1 MSNLYK
7 SIKETLNQTKKA
19 LLEDNQYKKANQ
31 NYLNELNK
39 IYGDNVIDLNDSVS
53 NNQKNNNSILESNKN
68 DNIIY
73 LQNEIVKN
81 KEFSNNDTII
91 DLTTEIKN
99 EFDEL
104 EPIIDLTT
112 EVKNEFDELEP
123 IIDLTKEVTSEL
135 NKETVVE
142 EEIIEKAATSELNK
156 ETVVEE
162 EIAEKDALIE
172 EVIEEKGF
180 ETEDQSS
187 SEINKIEE
195 TFDPNTNNDNIAADT
210 NETVENNNQKSLSD
224 VISKQFNDELIANKI
239 KIDQLENS
247 ISQIEDLSGKVQDIE
262 NQNNLLFD
270 KLDDLVNQNLNFS
283 DKLDNDLDL
292 KLDIA
297 SVKIDEK
304 SDLKYKALEEK
315 VLNIQTEML
324 NQTQNLKD
332 NFENLQTQL
341 TNSMSQ
347 MSNEKNEIL
356 ESVNLKMNTVN
367 ENSVN
372 AINLLKQELEG
383 IEPKIFKNIEEKQKN
398 KTESEKLQDRFND
411 ITKILDMQ
419 NMRMSQLYHSNELQN
434 SQKILQKNME
444 TGNRPVENV
453 NNLNPELTNRLV
465 ENIIHELKTYNDKNF
480 LDMKKQM
487 SNFETN
493 NWLEKINPTSLEKKF
508 VHTQERFDNLHD
520 ARNFVVNSL
529 SKQTVDWIEENQH
542 KIDEIS
548 KKLLDN

>member
-39 IYGDNVIDLNDSVS
+39 IYGDNIIDLNVS
-53 NNQKNNNSILESNKN
+53 TSDNLKNKSTILDNNKN
-68 DNIIY
+68 DNIVY
-73 LQNEIVKN
+73 LQNEIVDNLETSGK
-81 KEFSNNDTII
+81 DTII
-91 DLTTEIKN
+91 NLTEEIKN
-99 EFDEL
+99 ES
-104 EPIIDLTT
+104 
-112 EVKNEFDELEP
+112 DELEP

-135 NKETVVE
+135 NEEKVITVAEEKIVEKEV
-142 EEIIEKAATSELNK
+142 IIEK
-156 ETVVEE
+156 
-162 EIAEKDALIE
+162 LIE
-172 EVIEEKGF
+172 AKDLEDETIDQLNSEINQTEEVLDLNANKDNISADTTDTAEVIE
-180 ETEDQSS
+180 
-187 SEINKIEE
+187 
-195 TFDPNTNNDNIAADT
+195 NDNQ
-210 NETVENNNQKSLSD
+210 NSPSE
-224 VISKQFNDELIANKI
+224 VISKQFNDELIVNKI
-239 KIDQLENS
+239 KIDQLETS

-270 KLDDLVNQNLNFS
+270 KLDDLVNQNLNLS
-283 DKLDNDLDL
+283 DKLDSDLDL
-292 KLDIA
+292 KLDLA

-315 VLNIQTEML
+315 VLNIQSEML

-383 IEPKIFKNIEEKQKN
+383 IEPKIFKSIEEKQKN

-444 TGNRPVENV
+444 TGNRPVDTL

-465 ENIIHELKTYNDKNF
+465 ETITQELKNYNDKNF
-480 LDMKKQM
+480 HDIKKQM

-493 NWLEKINPTSLEKKF
+493 NLLEKIDPISLEKKF
-508 VHTQERFDNLHD
+508 TQAPERFDNLHD
-520 ARNFVVNSL
+520 ARNFVTNSL
-529 SKQTVDWIEENQH
+529 SKQTANWIEENQQ

>member
-1 MSNLYK
+1 MIYFKGSHL
-7 SIKETLNQTKKA
+7 SIKKNLNQTKKA

-31 NYLNELNK
+31 DYLNELSK

-53 NNQKNNNSILESNKN
+53 ETLKNKSEIPENNNGKKN
-68 DNIIY
+68 DNVIY
-73 LQNEIVKN
+73 LQNEIIRDV
-81 KEFSNNDTII
+81 ESSDNDAII
-91 DLTTEIKN
+91 NLTKEIKN
-99 EFDEL
+99 ETDGL
-104 EPIIDLTT
+104 EPIIDL
-112 EVKNEFDELEP
+112 
-123 IIDLTKEVTSEL
+123 
-135 NKETVVE
+135 NKEIKVE
-142 EEIIEKAATSELNK
+142 EEIVDK
-156 ETVVEE
+156 
-162 EIAEKDALIE
+162 
-172 EVIEEKGF
+172 EVIIEDLTEEKGL
-180 ETEDQSS
+180 ETETINQST
-187 SEINKIEE
+187 SEINPTEE
-195 TFDPNTNNDNIAADT
+195 NFDPNTNNDSITTDATDIIG
-210 NETVENNNQKSLSD
+210 NNNQKFQSAA
-224 VISKQFNDELIANKI
+224 INEKFNDEIIANKI
-239 KIDQLENS
+239 KIDQLESS

-270 KLDDLVNQNLNFS
+270 KLDDLVNQNLNLS
-283 DKLDNDLDL
+283 DKLDSDLDL
-292 KLDIA
+292 KLDLA

-315 VLNIQTEML
+315 VLNIQSEML

-383 IEPKIFKNIEEKQKN
+383 IEPKIFKSIEEKQKN

-444 TGNRPVENV
+444 TGNRPVDTL

-465 ENIIHELKTYNDKNF
+465 ETITQELKNYNDKNF
-480 LDMKKQM
+480 HDIKKQM

-493 NWLEKINPTSLEKKF
+493 NLLEKINPISLEKKF
-508 VHTQERFDNLHD
+508 TQAPERFDNLHD
-520 ARNFVVNSL
+520 ARNFVTNSL
-529 SKQTVDWIEENQH
+529 SKQTANWIEENQQ

>member
-39 IYGDNVIDLNDSVS
+39 IYGDNIIDLNVS
-53 NNQKNNNSILESNKN
+53 TSDNLKNKSTILDNNKN

-73 LQNEIVKN
+73 LENEIVDNLETSGK
-81 KEFSNNDTII
+81 DTII
-91 DLTTEIKN
+91 NLTEEIKN
-99 EFDEL
+99 ES
-104 EPIIDLTT
+104 
-112 EVKNEFDELEP
+112 DELEP

-135 NKETVVE
+135 NEEKVITVAEEKIVEKEV
-142 EEIIEKAATSELNK
+142 IIEK
-156 ETVVEE
+156 
-162 EIAEKDALIE
+162 LIE
-172 EVIEEKGF
+172 AKDLEDETIDQLNSEINQTEEVLDLNANKDNISADTTDTAEVIE
-180 ETEDQSS
+180 
-187 SEINKIEE
+187 
-195 TFDPNTNNDNIAADT
+195 NDNQ
-210 NETVENNNQKSLSD
+210 NSPSE
-224 VISKQFNDELIANKI
+224 VISKQFNDELIVNKI
-239 KIDQLENS
+239 KIDQLETS

-270 KLDDLVNQNLNFS
+270 KLDDLVNQNLNLS
-283 DKLDNDLDL
+283 DKLDSDLDL
-292 KLDIA
+292 KLDLA

-315 VLNIQTEML
+315 VLNIQSEML

-383 IEPKIFKNIEEKQKN
+383 IEPKIFKSIEEKQKN

-444 TGNRPVENV
+444 TGNRPVDTL

-465 ENIIHELKTYNDKNF
+465 ETITQELKNYNDKNF
-480 LDMKKQM
+480 HDIKKQM

-493 NWLEKINPTSLEKKF
+493 NLLEKIDPISLEKKF
-508 VHTQERFDNLHD
+508 TQAPERFDNLHD
-520 ARNFVVNSL
+520 ARNFVTNSL
-529 SKQTVDWIEENQH
+529 SKQTANWIEENQQ

>member
-39 IYGDNVIDLNDSVS
+39 IYGDNIIDLNVS
-53 NNQKNNNSILESNKN
+53 TSDNLKNKSTILDNNKN
-68 DNIIY
+68 DNIVY
-73 LQNEIVKN
+73 LQNEIVDNLETSGK
-81 KEFSNNDTII
+81 DTII
-91 DLTTEIKN
+91 NLTEEIKN
-99 EFDEL
+99 ES
-104 EPIIDLTT
+104 
-112 EVKNEFDELEP
+112 DELEP

-135 NKETVVE
+135 NEEKVITVAEEKIVEKEV
-142 EEIIEKAATSELNK
+142 IIEK
-156 ETVVEE
+156 
-162 EIAEKDALIE
+162 LIE
-172 EVIEEKGF
+172 AKDLEDETIDQLNSEINQTEEVLDLNANKDNISADTTDTAEVIE
-180 ETEDQSS
+180 
-187 SEINKIEE
+187 
-195 TFDPNTNNDNIAADT
+195 NDNQ
-210 NETVENNNQKSLSD
+210 NSPSE
-224 VISKQFNDELIANKI
+224 VISKQFNDELIVNKI
-239 KIDQLENS
+239 KIDQLETS

-270 KLDDLVNQNLNFS
+270 KLDDLVNQNLNLS
-283 DKLDNDLDL
+283 DKLDSDLDL
-292 KLDIA
+292 KLDLA

-315 VLNIQTEML
+315 VLNIQSEML

-383 IEPKIFKNIEEKQKN
+383 IEPKIFKSIEEKQKN

-444 TGNRPVENV
+444 TGNRPVDTL

-465 ENIIHELKTYNDKNF
+465 ETITQELKNYNDKNF
-480 LDMKKQM
+480 HDIKKQM

-493 NWLEKINPTSLEKKF
+493 NLLEKINPISLEKKF
-508 VHTQERFDNLHD
+508 TQAPERFDNLHD
-520 ARNFVVNSL
+520 ARNFVTNSL
-529 SKQTVDWIEENQH
+529 SKQTANWIEENQQ

>member
-39 IYGDNVIDLNDSVS
+39 IYGDNIIDLNVS
-53 NNQKNNNSILESNKN
+53 TSDNLKNKSTILDNNKN
-68 DNIIY
+68 DNIVY
-73 LQNEIVKN
+73 LQNEIVDNLETSGK
-81 KEFSNNDTII
+81 DTII
-91 DLTTEIKN
+91 NLTEEIKN
-99 EFDEL
+99 ES
-104 EPIIDLTT
+104 
-112 EVKNEFDELEP
+112 DELEP

-135 NKETVVE
+135 NEEKVITVAEEKIVEKEV
-142 EEIIEKAATSELNK
+142 IIEK
-156 ETVVEE
+156 
-162 EIAEKDALIE
+162 LIE
-172 EVIEEKGF
+172 AKDLED
-180 ETEDQSS
+180 ETIDQLN
-187 SEINKIEE
+187 SEIDQTKEALDLNA
-195 TFDPNTNNDNIAADT
+195 NNDNISADT
-210 NETVENNNQKSLSD
+210 TDTAEVIENDNQNSPSE
-224 VISKQFNDELIANKI
+224 VISKQFNDEIIANKI
-239 KIDQLENS
+239 KIDQLESS

-270 KLDDLVNQNLNFS
+270 KLDDLVNQNLNLS
-283 DKLDNDLDL
+283 DKLDSDLDL
-292 KLDIA
+292 KLDLA

-315 VLNIQTEML
+315 VLNIQSEML

-383 IEPKIFKNIEEKQKN
+383 IEPKIFKSIEEKQKN

-444 TGNRPVENV
+444 TGNRPVDTL

-465 ENIIHELKTYNDKNF
+465 ETITQELKNYNDKNF
-480 LDMKKQM
+480 HDIKKQM

-493 NWLEKINPTSLEKKF
+493 NLLEKINPISLEKKF
-508 VHTQERFDNLHD
+508 TQAPERFDNLHD
-520 ARNFVVNSL
+520 ARNFVTNSL
-529 SKQTVDWIEENQH
+529 SKQTANWIEENQQ

>member
-19 LLEDNQYKKANQ
+19 LLEDNQYKMANQ

-39 IYGDNVIDLNDSVS
+39 IYGDNIIDLNVS
-53 NNQKNNNSILESNKN
+53 TSDNLKNKSTILENNKD
-68 DNIIY
+68 DNIVY
-73 LQNEIVKN
+73 LQNEIVDN
-81 KEFSNNDTII
+81 LETSGNDTII
-91 DLTTEIKN
+91 NLTEEI
-99 EFDEL
+99 
-104 EPIIDLTT
+104 
-112 EVKNEFDELEP
+112 KNEFDELEP

-135 NKETVVE
+135 NDEKVIKIAE
-142 EEIIEKAATSELNK
+142 EKIIEKEA
-156 ETVVEE
+156 
-162 EIAEKDALIE
+162 IIEKLIE
-172 EVIEEKGF
+172 AKDLAT
-180 ETEDQSS
+180 ETIDQSS
-187 SEINKIEE
+187 SEIDQTEE
-195 TFDPNTNNDNIAADT
+195 VLDLNANNDNISADT
-210 NETVENNNQKSLSD
+210 TDTAEVIENDNQNSPSD

-239 KIDQLENS
+239 KIDQLQNS

-270 KLDDLVNQNLNFS
+270 KLDDLVNQNLNLS
-283 DKLDNDLDL
+283 DKLDSDLDL

-383 IEPKIFKNIEEKQKN
+383 IEPKIFKSIEEKQKN

-444 TGNRPVENV
+444 TGNRPIDTL
-453 NNLNPELTNRLV
+453 NNLNPGLTNQLV
-465 ENIIHELKTYNDKNF
+465 ETITQELKNYNDKNF
-480 LDMKKQM
+480 HDIKKQM
-487 SNFETN
+487 SNFEKN
-493 NWLEKINPTSLEKKF
+493 NWLEKIDPTSLEKKL
-508 VHTQERFDNLHD
+508 TQAPERFDNLHD
-520 ARNFVVNSL
+520 ARNFVTNSL
-529 SKQTVDWIEENQH
+529 SKQTANWIEENQQ

>member
-39 IYGDNVIDLNDSVS
+39 IYGDNIIDLNDSVS

-81 KEFSNNDTII
+81 KESSNNDTII
-91 DLTTEIKN
+91 DLTTEI
-99 EFDEL
+99 
-104 EPIIDLTT
+104 
-112 EVKNEFDELEP
+112 KNEFDELEP

-480 LDMKKQM
+480 QDMKKQM

>member
-1 MSNLYK
+1 MSNSYK
-7 SIKETLNQTKKA
+7 SIKDTLNQTKKA
-19 LLEDNQYKKANQ
+19 LLEDKKYKEANQ
-31 NYLNELNK
+31 SYLEKLNE
-39 IYGDNVIDLNDSVS
+39 IYGDNVIDLNDTISDH
-53 NNQKNNNSILESNKN
+53 QKNKSSIAENDNN

-73 LQNEIVKN
+73 LQNEII
-81 KEFSNNDTII
+81 NDLENSDNDTIINLTEEIKDETDKSETII
-91 DLTTEIKN
+91 DLTNELNEDTKNDEI
-99 EFDEL
+99 DEKL
-104 EPIIDLTT
+104 
-112 EVKNEFDELEP
+112 VA
-123 IIDLTKEVTSEL
+123 SEL
-135 NKETVVE
+135 NDVIVDK
-142 EEIIEKAATSELNK
+142 EEIKDDTNVEKIVETETIDQVISETNQ
-156 ETVVEE
+156 T
-162 EIAEKDALIE
+162 E
-172 EVIEEKGF
+172 EVI
-180 ETEDQSS
+180 DQD
-187 SEINKIEE
+187 I
-195 TFDPNTNNDNIAADT
+195 
-210 NETVENNNQKSLSD
+210 NNNNVPTGTIEIDDENIQKSASIVD
-224 VISKQFNDELIANKI
+224 SEQFNDEIIANKI
-239 KIDQLENS
+239 KIDQLESN
-247 ISQIEDLSGKVQDIE
+247 ISQIEDLSSKVQDIE

-270 KLDDLVNQNLNFS
+270 KLDDLVNQNLNLS

-315 VLNIQTEML
+315 MLNIQTEML

-332 NFENLQTQL
+332 NFENLQSQL

-419 NMRMSQLYHSNELQN
+419 NMRMSQLYHSTELQN

-444 TGNRPVENV
+444 TGNQPVETANS
-453 NNLNPELTNRLV
+453 LNPELSNRLV
-465 ENIIHELKTYNDKNF
+465 DNIINELKNYNDKNF
-480 LDMKKQM
+480 QDMKKQM

-493 NWLEKINPTSLEKKF
+493 NWLDKINPTSLEKKF
-508 VHTQERFDNLHD
+508 TQTPERFDNLHD

-529 SKQTVDWIEENQH
+529 SKQTTDWIEENQQ

>member
-1 MSNLYK
+1 MIHFKGSHLE
-7 SIKETLNQTKKA
+7 IKKNLNQTKKA

-39 IYGDNVIDLNDSVS
+39 IYGDNIIDLNVSVS
-53 NNQKNNNSILESNKN
+53 DSLKNKSIILDSNKD

-73 LQNEIVKN
+73 LQNEIV
-81 KEFSNNDTII
+81 SNLETADNDIVI
-91 DLTTEIKN
+91 NLTEEIKN
-99 EFDEL
+99 EADEL
-104 EPIIDLTT
+104 EPII
-112 EVKNEFDELEP
+112 E
-123 IIDLTKEVTSEL
+123 LTKRVTSEL
-135 NKETVVE
+135 NEEKVVAVVE
-142 EEIIEKAATSELNK
+142 EQTVEKEVIIDDLTEEKVLEAEIIDQSINNINQT
-156 ETVVEE
+156 
-162 EIAEKDALIE
+162 E
-172 EVIEEKGF
+172 EV
-180 ETEDQSS
+180 
-187 SEINKIEE
+187 
-195 TFDPNTNNDNIAADT
+195 FDLNNNSTNNDNIAVDT
-210 NETVENNNQKSLSD
+210 AEVIENNIQDSTSAAINEK
-224 VISKQFNDELIANKI
+224 FHDEIIANKI
-239 KIDQLENS
+239 KIDQLETS
-247 ISQIEDLSGKVQDIE
+247 ILQIEDLSGKVQDIE

-270 KLDDLVNQNLNFS
+270 KLDDLVNQNLNLS
-283 DKLDNDLDL
+283 DKLDSDLDL

-315 VLNIQTEML
+315 VLNIQSEML

-383 IEPKIFKNIEEKQKN
+383 IEPKIFKSIEEKQKN

-444 TGNRPVENV
+444 TGNRPVDTL

-465 ENIIHELKTYNDKNF
+465 ETITQELKNYNDKNF
-480 LDMKKQM
+480 HDIKKQM

-493 NWLEKINPTSLEKKF
+493 NLLEKINPISLEKKF
-508 VHTQERFDNLHD
+508 TQAPERFDNLHD
-520 ARNFVVNSL
+520 ARNFVTNSL
-529 SKQTVDWIEENQH
+529 SKQTANWIEENQQ

>member
-1 MSNLYK
+1 MIYFKGSHL
-7 SIKETLNQTKKA
+7 SIKKNLNQTKKA

-31 NYLNELNK
+31 DYLNELSK
-39 IYGDNVIDLNDSVS
+39 IYGDNVIDLNDAVS
-53 NNQKNNNSILESNKN
+53 DTLKNKSEIPENNNGKKN

-73 LQNEIVKN
+73 LQNEIIRDI
-81 KEFSNNDTII
+81 ESSDTII
-91 DLTTEIKN
+91 NLTKEIQN
-99 EFDEL
+99 E
-104 EPIIDLTT
+104 THG
-112 EVKNEFDELEP
+112 LEP
-123 IIDLTKEVTSEL
+123 IIDLTKEAISDL
-135 NKETVVE
+135 NEEIKVE
-142 EEIIEKAATSELNK
+142 EETVDKEIVIE
-156 ETVVEE
+156 
-162 EIAEKDALIE
+162 DLIE
-172 EVIEEKGF
+172 EKSLKT
-180 ETEDQSS
+180 ETINQLT
-187 SEINKIEE
+187 SEINPTEE
-195 TFDPNTNNDNIAADT
+195 NFDPNTNNDNIAADAT
-210 NETVENNNQKSLSD
+210 DIIENNNQKSPSAA
-224 VISKQFNDELIANKI
+224 ISEQFNDEIIANKI
-239 KIDQLENS
+239 KIDQLESS
-247 ISQIEDLSGKVQDIE
+247 ISQIEDLSGKIQDID

-270 KLDDLVNQNLNFS
+270 KLDDLVNQNLNLS
-283 DKLDNDLDL
+283 DKLDTDLDL

-315 VLNIQTEML
+315 VLNIQTEMF

-341 TNSMSQ
+341 TSSMSQ

-356 ESVNLKMNTVN
+356 DSVNLKMNTVN

-383 IEPKIFKNIEEKQKN
+383 IEPKIFKSIEEKQKN

-444 TGNRPVENV
+444 TGNRPVDTV
-453 NNLNPELTNRLV
+453 NSLNPELTNRLV
-465 ENIIHELKTYNDKNF
+465 ETITQELKNYNDKNF
-480 LDMKKQM
+480 HDIKKQM

-493 NWLEKINPTSLEKKF
+493 NWLEKINPISLEKKF
-508 VHTQERFDNLHD
+508 TQAPERFDNLHD
-520 ARNFVVNSL
+520 ARNFVTNSL
-529 SKQTVDWIEENQH
+529 SKQTANWIEENQQ

>member
-7 SIKETLNQTKKA
+7 SIRETLNQTKKA

-31 NYLNELNK
+31 NYLSELNK
-39 IYGDNVIDLNDSVS
+39 IYGDNIIDLNVS
-53 NNQKNNNSILESNKN
+53 TSDNLKNKSTILENNKD
-68 DNIIY
+68 DNIVY
-73 LQNEIVKN
+73 LQNEIVDN
-81 KEFSNNDTII
+81 LETSGNDTII
-91 DLTTEIKN
+91 NLTEEI
-99 EFDEL
+99 
-104 EPIIDLTT
+104 
-112 EVKNEFDELEP
+112 KNEFDELEP

-135 NKETVVE
+135 NDEKVIKIAE
-142 EEIIEKAATSELNK
+142 EKIIEKE
-156 ETVVEE
+156 V
-162 EIAEKDALIE
+162 IIEKLIE
-172 EVIEEKGF
+172 AKDLAT
-180 ETEDQSS
+180 ETIDQSS
-187 SEINKIEE
+187 SEIDQTEE
-195 TFDPNTNNDNIAADT
+195 VLDLNANNDNISADT
-210 NETVENNNQKSLSD
+210 TDTAEVIENDNQNSPSD

-239 KIDQLENS
+239 KIDQLQNS

-270 KLDDLVNQNLNFS
+270 KLDDLVNQNLNLS
-283 DKLDNDLDL
+283 DKLDSDLDL

-383 IEPKIFKNIEEKQKN
+383 IEPKIFKSIEEKQKN

-444 TGNRPVENV
+444 TGNRPIDTL
-453 NNLNPELTNRLV
+453 NNLNPGLTNQLV
-465 ENIIHELKTYNDKNF
+465 ETITQELKNYNDKNF
-480 LDMKKQM
+480 HDIKKQM

-493 NWLEKINPTSLEKKF
+493 NLLEKINPISLEKKL
-508 VHTQERFDNLHD
+508 TQAPERFDNLHD
-520 ARNFVVNSL
+520 ARNFVTNSL
-529 SKQTVDWIEENQH
+529 SKQTANWIEENQQ

>member
-39 IYGDNVIDLNDSVS
+39 IYGDNIIDLNVS
-53 NNQKNNNSILESNKN
+53 TSDNLKNKSTILDNNKN
-68 DNIIY
+68 DNIVY
-73 LQNEIVKN
+73 LQNEIVDNLETSGK
-81 KEFSNNDTII
+81 DTII
-91 DLTTEIKN
+91 NLTEEIKN
-99 EFDEL
+99 ES
-104 EPIIDLTT
+104 
-112 EVKNEFDELEP
+112 DELEP

-135 NKETVVE
+135 NEEKVITVAEEKIVEKEVIT
-142 EEIIEKAATSELNK
+142 EK
-156 ETVVEE
+156 
-162 EIAEKDALIE
+162 LIE
-172 EVIEEKGF
+172 AKDLEDETIDQLNSEINQTEEVLDLNANKDNISADTTDTAEVIE
-180 ETEDQSS
+180 
-187 SEINKIEE
+187 
-195 TFDPNTNNDNIAADT
+195 NDNQ
-210 NETVENNNQKSLSD
+210 NSPSE
-224 VISKQFNDELIANKI
+224 VISKQFNDELIVNKI
-239 KIDQLENS
+239 KIDQLETS

-270 KLDDLVNQNLNFS
+270 KLDDLVNQNLNLS
-283 DKLDNDLDL
+283 DKLDSDLDL

-332 NFENLQTQL
+332 NFETLQTQL

-383 IEPKIFKNIEEKQKN
+383 IEPKIFKSIEEKQKN

-444 TGNRPVENV
+444 TGNRPVDTL

-465 ENIIHELKTYNDKNF
+465 ETITQELKNYNDKNF
-480 LDMKKQM
+480 HDIKKQM

-493 NWLEKINPTSLEKKF
+493 NLLEKIDPISLEKKF
-508 VHTQERFDNLHD
+508 TQAPERFDNLHD
-520 ARNFVVNSL
+520 ARNFVTNSL
-529 SKQTVDWIEENQH
+529 SKQTANWIEENQQ

>member
-39 IYGDNVIDLNDSVS
+39 IYGDNIIDLNVS
-53 NNQKNNNSILESNKN
+53 TSDNLKNKSTILENNKD
-68 DNIIY
+68 DNIVY
-73 LQNEIVKN
+73 LQNEIV
-81 KEFSNNDTII
+81 SNLETSGNDTII
-91 DLTTEIKN
+91 NLTEEI
-99 EFDEL
+99 
-104 EPIIDLTT
+104 
-112 EVKNEFDELEP
+112 KNEFDELEP

-135 NKETVVE
+135 NDEKAIKVAE
-142 EEIIEKAATSELNK
+142 EKIIEKE
-156 ETVVEE
+156 V
-162 EIAEKDALIE
+162 IIEKLIE
-172 EVIEEKGF
+172 AKDLAT
-180 ETEDQSS
+180 ETIDQSS
-187 SEINKIEE
+187 SEIDQTEEVLDLNANTDNISADAAEVIE
-195 TFDPNTNNDNIAADT
+195 NDNQ
-210 NETVENNNQKSLSD
+210 NSPSD

-239 KIDQLENS
+239 KIDQLETS

-270 KLDDLVNQNLNFS
+270 KLDDLVNQNLNLS
-283 DKLDNDLDL
+283 DKLDSDLDL

-383 IEPKIFKNIEEKQKN
+383 IEPKIFKSIEEKQKN

-444 TGNRPVENV
+444 TGNRPIDTL
-453 NNLNPELTNRLV
+453 NNLNPGLTNQLV
-465 ENIIHELKTYNDKNF
+465 ETITQELKNYNDKNF
-480 LDMKKQM
+480 HDIKKQM
-487 SNFETN
+487 SNFEKN
-493 NWLEKINPTSLEKKF
+493 NWLEKIDPTSLEKKL
-508 VHTQERFDNLHD
+508 TQAPERFDNLHD
-520 ARNFVVNSL
+520 ARNFVTNSL
-529 SKQTVDWIEENQH
+529 SKQTANWIEENQQ

>member
-39 IYGDNVIDLNDSVS
+39 IYGDNIIDLNVS
-53 NNQKNNNSILESNKN
+53 TSDNLKNKSTILDNNKN
-68 DNIIY
+68 DNIVY
-73 LQNEIVKN
+73 LQNEIVDNLETSGK
-81 KEFSNNDTII
+81 DTII
-91 DLTTEIKN
+91 NLTEEIKN
-99 EFDEL
+99 ES
-104 EPIIDLTT
+104 
-112 EVKNEFDELEP
+112 DELEP
-123 IIDLTKEVTSEL
+123 IIDLTKEVTSKL
-135 NKETVVE
+135 NEEKVITVAEEKIVEKEV
-142 EEIIEKAATSELNK
+142 IIEK
-156 ETVVEE
+156 
-162 EIAEKDALIE
+162 LIE
-172 EVIEEKGF
+172 AKDLED
-180 ETEDQSS
+180 ETIDQLN
-187 SEINKIEE
+187 SEIDQTKEALDLNA
-195 TFDPNTNNDNIAADT
+195 NNDNISADT
-210 NETVENNNQKSLSD
+210 TDTAEVIENDNQNSPSE
-224 VISKQFNDELIANKI
+224 VISKQFNDEIIANKI
-239 KIDQLENS
+239 KIDQLESS

-270 KLDDLVNQNLNFS
+270 KLDDLVNQNLNLS
-283 DKLDNDLDL
+283 DKLDSDLDL
-292 KLDIA
+292 KLDLA

-315 VLNIQTEML
+315 VLNIQSEML

-383 IEPKIFKNIEEKQKN
+383 IEPKIFKSIEEKQKN

-444 TGNRPVENV
+444 TGNRPVDTL

-465 ENIIHELKTYNDKNF
+465 ETITQELKNYNDKNF
-480 LDMKKQM
+480 HDIKKQM

-493 NWLEKINPTSLEKKF
+493 NLLEKINPISLEKKF
-508 VHTQERFDNLHD
+508 TQAPERFDNLHD
-520 ARNFVVNSL
+520 ARNFVTNSL
-529 SKQTVDWIEENQH
+529 SKQTANWIEENQQ

>member
-1 MSNLYK
+1 MIHFKGSHLE
-7 SIKETLNQTKKA
+7 IKKNLNQTKKA

-39 IYGDNVIDLNDSVS
+39 IYGDNIIDLNVSVS
-53 NNQKNNNSILESNKN
+53 DSLKNKSIILDSNKD

-73 LQNEIVKN
+73 LQNEIV
-81 KEFSNNDTII
+81 SNLETTDNDIVI
-91 DLTTEIKN
+91 NLTEEIKN
-99 EFDEL
+99 EADEL
-104 EPIIDLTT
+104 EPII
-112 EVKNEFDELEP
+112 E
-123 IIDLTKEVTSEL
+123 LTKGVTSEL
-135 NKETVVE
+135 NEDKVGALVE
-142 EEIIEKAATSELNK
+142 EEAVEKEAII
-156 ETVVEE
+156 
-162 EIAEKDALIE
+162 DDLIE
-172 EVIEEKGF
+172 EKSLEAEII
-180 ETEDQSS
+180 DQS
-187 SEINKIEE
+187 INNVNQTEE
-195 TFDPNTNNDNIAADT
+195 VFDLNNNITNNDNISADT
-210 NETVENNNQKSLSD
+210 TDTAEVIENNIQDSPSAAINEK
-224 VISKQFNDELIANKI
+224 FHDEITANKI
-239 KIDQLENS
+239 KIDQLETS

-262 NQNNLLFD
+262 NQNTLLFD
-270 KLDDLVNQNLNFS
+270 KLDDLVNQNLNLS
-283 DKLDNDLDL
+283 DKLDSDLDL

-315 VLNIQTEML
+315 VLNIQSEML

-332 NFENLQTQL
+332 NFETLQTQL

-383 IEPKIFKNIEEKQKN
+383 IEPKIFKSIEDKQKN

-444 TGNRPVENV
+444 TSNRPVDTV
-453 NNLNPELTNRLV
+453 NSLNPDLTNQLV
-465 ENIIHELKTYNDKNF
+465 ETITQELKNYNDKNF
-480 LDMKKQM
+480 YDIKKQM
-487 SNFETN
+487 SNFEKN
-493 NWLEKINPTSLEKKF
+493 NWLEKIDPTSLEKKL
-508 VHTQERFDNLHD
+508 TQAPERFDNLHD
-520 ARNFVVNSL
+520 ARNFVTNSL
-529 SKQTVDWIEENQH
+529 SKQTANWIEENQQ

>member
-7 SIKETLNQTKKA
+7 SIRETLNQTKKA

-39 IYGDNVIDLNDSVS
+39 IYGDNIIDLNVS
-53 NNQKNNNSILESNKN
+53 TSDNLKNKSTILENNKD
-68 DNIIY
+68 DNIVY
-73 LQNEIVKN
+73 LQNEIVDN
-81 KEFSNNDTII
+81 LETSGNDTII
-91 DLTTEIKN
+91 NLTEEI
-99 EFDEL
+99 
-104 EPIIDLTT
+104 
-112 EVKNEFDELEP
+112 KNEFDELEP
-123 IIDLTKEVTSEL
+123 IIDLTKEVTSKL
-135 NKETVVE
+135 NEEKVITVAEEKIVEKEV
-142 EEIIEKAATSELNK
+142 IIEK
-156 ETVVEE
+156 
-162 EIAEKDALIE
+162 LIE
-172 EVIEEKGF
+172 AKDLEDETIDQLNSEIDQTKEALDLNANKDNISADTTDTAEVIE
-180 ETEDQSS
+180 
-187 SEINKIEE
+187 
-195 TFDPNTNNDNIAADT
+195 NDNQ
-210 NETVENNNQKSLSD
+210 NSPSD

-239 KIDQLENS
+239 KIDQLETS

-270 KLDDLVNQNLNFS
+270 KLDDLVNQNLNLS
-283 DKLDNDLDL
+283 DKLDSDLDL

-383 IEPKIFKNIEEKQKN
+383 IEPKIFKSIEEKQKN

-444 TGNRPVENV
+444 SGNQPANTES
-453 NNLNPELTNRLV
+453 NLNPETTNRLV
-465 ENIIHELKTYNDKNF
+465 DNIIHELKNYNDKNF
-480 LDMKKQM
+480 KDIKKQIF
-487 SNFETN
+487 NFETN
-493 NWLEKINPTSLEKKF
+493 NWLEDTP
-508 VHTQERFDNLHD
+508 ERFDNLHD
-520 ARNFVVNSL
+520 AKNFVVNSL
-529 SKQTVDWIEENQH
+529 SKQTSDWIDDNQQ
-542 KIDEIS
+542 KIEEIS

>member
-39 IYGDNVIDLNDSVS
+39 IYGDNIIDLNVSVS
-53 NNQKNNNSILESNKN
+53 DSLKNKSTILDNNKN

-73 LQNEIVKN
+73 LQNEII
-81 KEFSNNDTII
+81 SNLDTSGNDIVI
-91 DLTTEIKN
+91 NLTDEIKK
-99 EFDEL
+99 EADKL
-104 EPIIDLTT
+104 EPII
-112 EVKNEFDELEP
+112 E
-123 IIDLTKEVTSEL
+123 LTKE
-135 NKETVVE
+135 
-142 EEIIEKAATSELNK
+142 ATSELNEDK
-156 ETVVEE
+156 VGALVEE
-162 EIAEKDALIE
+162 EAVEKEAIIDDLIE
-172 EVIEEKGF
+172 EKSLEVEII
-180 ETEDQSS
+180 DQS
-187 SEINKIEE
+187 INNVNQTEE
-195 TFDPNTNNDNIAADT
+195 VFDLNTNNDNISADT
-210 NETVENNNQKSLSD
+210 TDTTEIIENNIQDSPSATINEK
-224 VISKQFNDELIANKI
+224 FHDEIIANKI
-239 KIDQLENS
+239 KIDQLETS

-270 KLDDLVNQNLNFS
+270 KLDDLVNQNLNLS

-332 NFENLQTQL
+332 NFETLQTQL

-383 IEPKIFKNIEEKQKN
+383 IEPKIFKSIEEKQKN

-419 NMRMSQLYHSNELQN
+419 NMRMSQLYHSTELQN

-444 TGNRPVENV
+444 NSNQPVNTEANMSH
-453 NNLNPELTNRLV
+453 ETSNRLV
-465 ENIIHELKTYNDKNF
+465 DNIIGELKNYNDKNF
-480 LDMKKQM
+480 REMKKQIF
-487 SNFETN
+487 NFETN
-493 NWLEKINPTSLEKKF
+493 SLLDKINPTSLEKKF
-508 VHTQERFDNLHD
+508 LDAPERFDNLYD
-520 ARNFVVNSL
+520 AKNFVVNSL
-529 SKQTVDWIEENQH
+529 SKQTSDWIDENQQ
-542 KIDEIS
+542 KIEEIS

>member
-1 MSNLYK
+1 MSNSYK
-7 SIKETLNQTKKA
+7 SIKDTLNQTKKA
-19 LLEDNQYKKANQ
+19 LLEDKKYKEANQ
-31 NYLNELNK
+31 SYLEKLNE
-39 IYGDNVIDLNDSVS
+39 IYGDNVIDLNDTISDH
-53 NNQKNNNSILESNKN
+53 QKNKNSIPENNNN

-73 LQNEIVKN
+73 LQNEII
-81 KEFSNNDTII
+81 NDLNSSDNDTIINLTEEIKDETDKSETII
-91 DLTTEIKN
+91 DLTNELNEDTKNDEI
-99 EFDEL
+99 DEKL
-104 EPIIDLTT
+104 
-112 EVKNEFDELEP
+112 VA
-123 IIDLTKEVTSEL
+123 SEL
-135 NKETVVE
+135 NDVIVDK
-142 EEIIEKAATSELNK
+142 EEIKDDTNVKKIVEIETTDQVISETNQ
-156 ETVVEE
+156 T
-162 EIAEKDALIE
+162 E
-172 EVIEEKGF
+172 EVI
-180 ETEDQSS
+180 DQD
-187 SEINKIEE
+187 I
-195 TFDPNTNNDNIAADT
+195 
-210 NETVENNNQKSLSD
+210 NNNNVPTGTIEIDDENIQKSASIVD
-224 VISKQFNDELIANKI
+224 SEQFNDEIIANKI
-239 KIDQLENS
+239 KIDQLESN
-247 ISQIEDLSGKVQDIE
+247 ISQIEDLSSKVQDIE

-270 KLDDLVNQNLNFS
+270 KLDDLVNQNLNLS

-315 VLNIQTEML
+315 MLNIQTEML

-332 NFENLQTQL
+332 NFENLQSQL
-341 TNSMSQ
+341 TSSMSQ

-356 ESVNLKMNTVN
+356 ENVNLKMNTFN

-419 NMRMSQLYHSNELQN
+419 NMRMSQLYHSTELQN

-444 TGNRPVENV
+444 TGNQPVETANS
-453 NNLNPELTNRLV
+453 LNPELSNRLV
-465 ENIIHELKTYNDKNF
+465 DNIINELKNYNDKNF
-480 LDMKKQM
+480 QDMKKQM

-493 NWLEKINPTSLEKKF
+493 NWLDKINPTSLEKKF
-508 VHTQERFDNLHD
+508 TQTPERFDNLHD

-529 SKQTVDWIEENQH
+529 SKQTTDWIKENQQ

>member
-39 IYGDNVIDLNDSVS
+39 IYGDNIIDLNVS
-53 NNQKNNNSILESNKN
+53 TSDNLKNKSTILDNNKN
-68 DNIIY
+68 DNIVY
-73 LQNEIVKN
+73 LQNEIVDNLETSGK
-81 KEFSNNDTII
+81 DTII
-91 DLTTEIKN
+91 NLTEEIKN
-99 EFDEL
+99 ES
-104 EPIIDLTT
+104 
-112 EVKNEFDELEP
+112 DELEP
-123 IIDLTKEVTSEL
+123 IIDLTKEVTSKL
-135 NKETVVE
+135 NEEKVITVAEEKIVEKEV
-142 EEIIEKAATSELNK
+142 IIEK
-156 ETVVEE
+156 
-162 EIAEKDALIE
+162 LIE
-172 EVIEEKGF
+172 AKDLEDETIDQLNSEINQTEEVLDLNANKDNISADTTDTAEVIE
-180 ETEDQSS
+180 
-187 SEINKIEE
+187 
-195 TFDPNTNNDNIAADT
+195 NDNQ
-210 NETVENNNQKSLSD
+210 NSPSE
-224 VISKQFNDELIANKI
+224 VISKQFNDEIIANKI
-239 KIDQLENS
+239 KIDQLESS

-270 KLDDLVNQNLNFS
+270 KLDDLVNQNLNLS
-283 DKLDNDLDL
+283 DKLDSDLDL
-292 KLDIA
+292 KLDLA

-315 VLNIQTEML
+315 VLNIQSEML

-347 MSNEKNEIL
+347 MSNEKNEKL
-356 ESVNLKMNTVN
+356 QSVNLKMNTVN

-383 IEPKIFKNIEEKQKN
+383 IEPKIFKSIEEKQKN

-444 TGNRPVENV
+444 TGNRPVDTL

-465 ENIIHELKTYNDKNF
+465 ETITQELKNYNDKNF
-480 LDMKKQM
+480 HDIKKQM

-493 NWLEKINPTSLEKKF
+493 NLLEKINPISLEKKF
-508 VHTQERFDNLHD
+508 TQAPERFDNLHD
-520 ARNFVVNSL
+520 ARNFVTNSL
-529 SKQTVDWIEENQH
+529 SKQTANWIEENQQ

>member
-39 IYGDNVIDLNDSVS
+39 IYGDNIIDLNVS
-53 NNQKNNNSILESNKN
+53 TSDNLKNKSTILENNKD
-68 DNIIY
+68 DNIVY
-73 LQNEIVKN
+73 LQNEIVDN
-81 KEFSNNDTII
+81 LETSGNDTII
-91 DLTTEIKN
+91 NLTEEI
-99 EFDEL
+99 
-104 EPIIDLTT
+104 
-112 EVKNEFDELEP
+112 KNEFDELEP

-135 NKETVVE
+135 NDEKVIKIAE
-142 EEIIEKAATSELNK
+142 EKIIEKEA
-156 ETVVEE
+156 
-162 EIAEKDALIE
+162 IIEKLIE
-172 EVIEEKGF
+172 AKDLAT
-180 ETEDQSS
+180 ETIDQSS
-187 SEINKIEE
+187 SEIDQTEE
-195 TFDPNTNNDNIAADT
+195 VLDLNANNDNISADT
-210 NETVENNNQKSLSD
+210 TDTAEVIENDNQNSPSD
-224 VISKQFNDELIANKI
+224 VISKQFNDELIVNKI
-239 KIDQLENS
+239 KIDQLETS

-270 KLDDLVNQNLNFS
+270 KLDDLVNQNLNLS
-283 DKLDNDLDL
+283 DKLDSDLDL

-315 VLNIQTEML
+315 VLNIQSEML

-383 IEPKIFKNIEEKQKN
+383 IEPKIFKSIEEKQKN

-444 TGNRPVENV
+444 TGNRPIDTL
-453 NNLNPELTNRLV
+453 NNLNPGLTNQLV
-465 ENIIHELKTYNDKNF
+465 ETITQELKNYNDKNF
-480 LDMKKQM
+480 HDIKKQM
-487 SNFETN
+487 SNFEKN
-493 NWLEKINPTSLEKKF
+493 NWLEKIDPTSLEKKL
-508 VHTQERFDNLHD
+508 TQAPERFDNLHD
-520 ARNFVVNSL
+520 ARNFVTNSL
-529 SKQTVDWIEENQH
+529 SKQTANWIEENQQ

>member
-39 IYGDNVIDLNDSVS
+39 IYGDNIIDLNVS
-53 NNQKNNNSILESNKN
+53 TSDNLKNKSTILDNNKN
-68 DNIIY
+68 DNIVY
-73 LQNEIVKN
+73 LQNEIVDNLETSGK
-81 KEFSNNDTII
+81 DTII
-91 DLTTEIKN
+91 NLTEEIKN
-99 EFDEL
+99 ES
-104 EPIIDLTT
+104 
-112 EVKNEFDELEP
+112 DELEP

-135 NKETVVE
+135 NEEKVITVAEEKIVEKEV
-142 EEIIEKAATSELNK
+142 IIEK
-156 ETVVEE
+156 
-162 EIAEKDALIE
+162 LIE
-172 EVIEEKGF
+172 AKDLEDETIDQLNSEINQTEEVLDLNANKDNISADTTDTAEVIE
-180 ETEDQSS
+180 
-187 SEINKIEE
+187 
-195 TFDPNTNNDNIAADT
+195 NDNQ
-210 NETVENNNQKSLSD
+210 NSPSE
-224 VISKQFNDELIANKI
+224 VISKQFNDEIIANKI
-239 KIDQLENS
+239 KIDQLESS
-247 ISQIEDLSGKVQDIE
+247 ISQIEDLSGKIQDID

-270 KLDDLVNQNLNFS
+270 KLDDLVNQNLNLS

-332 NFENLQTQL
+332 NFETLQTQL

-383 IEPKIFKNIEEKQKN
+383 IEPKIFKSIEEKQKN

-444 TGNRPVENV
+444 TGNRPVDTL

-465 ENIIHELKTYNDKNF
+465 ETITQELKNYNDKNF
-480 LDMKKQM
+480 HDIKKQM

-493 NWLEKINPTSLEKKF
+493 NLLEKINPISLEKKF
-508 VHTQERFDNLHD
+508 TQAPERFDNLHD
-520 ARNFVVNSL
+520 ARNFVTNSL
-529 SKQTVDWIEENQH
+529 SKQTANWIEENQQ

>member
-39 IYGDNVIDLNDSVS
+39 IYGDNIIDLNVS
-53 NNQKNNNSILESNKN
+53 TSDNLKNKSTILDNNKN
-68 DNIIY
+68 DNIVY
-73 LQNEIVKN
+73 LQNEIVDNLETSGK
-81 KEFSNNDTII
+81 DTII
-91 DLTTEIKN
+91 NLTEEIKN
-99 EFDEL
+99 ES
-104 EPIIDLTT
+104 
-112 EVKNEFDELEP
+112 DELEP
-123 IIDLTKEVTSEL
+123 IIDLTKEVTSKL
-135 NKETVVE
+135 NEEKVITVAEEKIVEKEV
-142 EEIIEKAATSELNK
+142 IIEK
-156 ETVVEE
+156 
-162 EIAEKDALIE
+162 LIE
-172 EVIEEKGF
+172 AKDLED
-180 ETEDQSS
+180 ETIDQLN
-187 SEINKIEE
+187 SEIDQTKEALDLNA
-195 TFDPNTNNDNIAADT
+195 NNDNISADT
-210 NETVENNNQKSLSD
+210 TDTAEVIENDNQNSPSE
-224 VISKQFNDELIANKI
+224 VISKQFNDEIIANKI
-239 KIDQLENS
+239 KIDQLESS

-332 NFENLQTQL
+332 NFETLQTQL

-383 IEPKIFKNIEEKQKN
+383 IEPKIFKSIEEKQKN

-444 TGNRPVENV
+444 TGNRPVDTL

-465 ENIIHELKTYNDKNF
+465 ETITQELKNYNDKNF
-480 LDMKKQM
+480 HDIKKQM

-493 NWLEKINPTSLEKKF
+493 NLLEKIDPISLEKKF
-508 VHTQERFDNLHD
+508 TQAPERFDNLHD
-520 ARNFVVNSL
+520 ARNFVTNSL
-529 SKQTVDWIEENQH
+529 SKQTANWIEENQQ

>member
-1 MSNLYK
+1 MIYFKGSHL
-7 SIKETLNQTKKA
+7 SIKNNLNQTKKA

-31 NYLNELNK
+31 DYLNELSK
-39 IYGDNVIDLNDSVS
+39 IYGDNIIELNEAVS
-53 NNQKNNNSILESNKN
+53 DNLKNKNTILENNNGKKN
-68 DNIIY
+68 DNVIY
-73 LQNEIVKN
+73 LQNEIIRDI
-81 KEFSNNDTII
+81 ESSDNDTII
-91 DLTTEIKN
+91 SLTKEIENETEG
-99 EFDEL
+99 
-104 EPIIDLTT
+104 
-112 EVKNEFDELEP
+112 LEP
-123 IIDLTKEVTSEL
+123 IIDLTKEVISDL
-135 NKETVVE
+135 NKEIIVE
-142 EEIIEKAATSELNK
+142 EKTVDKEVIIEEL
-156 ETVVEE
+156 
-162 EIAEKDALIE
+162 
-172 EVIEEKGF
+172 IEEKGL
-180 ETEDQSS
+180 ETETIEQLTN
-187 SEINKIEE
+187 EINQTEE
-195 TFDPNTNNDNIAADT
+195 VFDPNTINDNIVADAT
-210 NETVENNNQKSLSD
+210 DAIENDNQKSTS
-224 VISKQFNDELIANKI
+224 VVTSEQFNDEIIANKI
-239 KIDQLENS
+239 KIDQLESS
-247 ISQIEDLSGKVQDIE
+247 ILQIEDLSGKIQDID

-270 KLDDLVNQNLNFS
+270 KLDDLVNQNLNLS

-356 ESVNLKMNTVN
+356 DSVNLKMNTVN

-383 IEPKIFKNIEEKQKN
+383 IEPKIFKSIEEKQKN

-444 TGNRPVENV
+444 NSNQPANTEA
-453 NNLNPELTNRLV
+453 NLSQETSNRLV
-465 ENIIHELKTYNDKNF
+465 DNIIGELKNYNDKNF
-480 LDMKKQM
+480 REMKKQIF
-487 SNFETN
+487 NFETN
-493 NWLEKINPTSLEKKF
+493 SLLDKINPTSLEKKF
-508 VHTQERFDNLHD
+508 LDTPERFDNLYD
-520 ARNFVVNSL
+520 AKNFVVNSL
-529 SKQTVDWIEENQH
+529 SKQTSDWIDENQQ
-542 KIDEIS
+542 KIEEIS